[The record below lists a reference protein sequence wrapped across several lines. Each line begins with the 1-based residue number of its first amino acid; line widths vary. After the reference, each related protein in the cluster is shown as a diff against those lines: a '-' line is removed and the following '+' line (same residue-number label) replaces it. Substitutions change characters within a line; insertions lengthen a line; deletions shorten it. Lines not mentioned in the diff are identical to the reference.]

1 MRPAERLFQH
11 LYVVALLIALPVLLI
26 APLHLART
34 VSIPIDETLASGQV
48 RFQAAEGRVLEK
60 GEILPVYRFNAG
72 WADSIGE
79 VAVMSVDPS
88 GQVWAQGRPGTFR
101 WPMGLQ
107 GSVTAID
114 SAARQVTVNA
124 GAELGLGPG
133 KQLVFFGPGVDGLK
147 GVITSVEP
155 RSATVAFAGSLPPLG
170 AHATIFTVP
179 NTINYCA
186 SDRLLRIEQVVFFL
200 TLLLLAWR
208 FVDPVRWGRLVAGVA
223 ALLRLLARPRRL
235 WLAVLSAPVLYL
247 TARFLLSAWNYLV
260 QALHGVFRGI
270 GFTPTLPEQTLAIPA
285 FAVVALGFL
294 ALWLFTRQNP
304 WSVLRQRLGFRPPTT
319 DKPPWSWLARLGV
332 PREAVVWL
340 LHLVVVIAFAR
351 TLGGFLKANT
361 EALISM
367 AWPDL
372 KADFSSVGGTFHTLS
387 RMLSVSPTWYR
398 LDVTVGALNLILFD
412 ITIAGAMFGY
422 AYGVISFPW
431 KRDCVKNVDFTAVGW
446 LLNAICYGAL
456 LGDPLWRVLP
466 RLAGERPGIVDG
478 PLGTATLIGALLLNL
493 LYTITVLNLWTRFGV
508 MVDKGVENRLA
519 YRVVR
524 HPSYTLEGVMF
535 ALLKLPAASAPIA
548 FVGLGT
554 YVFLYWIRSER
565 DDDFMTASNP
575 DYRKYKKLVRYKFLP
590 GLV

>member
-1 MRPAERLFQH
+1 MRPAERFFRH
-11 LYVVALLIALPVLLI
+11 LYVVALIIALPTLLI

-48 RFQAAEGRVLEK
+48 RFQAAAGRVLEK
-60 GEILPVYRFNAG
+60 GDILPVYRFNAG
-72 WADSIGE
+72 WTDSIGE

-107 GSVTAID
+107 GTVTASD
-114 SAARQVTVNA
+114 PAARQVTVNA

-133 KQLVFFGPGVDGLK
+133 KELVFFAPGLEGLK
-147 GVITSVEP
+147 GVVASVEP
-155 RSATVAFAGSLPPLG
+155 RSCKVAFGGQLPPLG
-170 AHATIFTVP
+170 AHATIFTIP

-186 SDRLLRIEQVVFFL
+186 SSTLLRVEQVVLLL
-200 TLLLLAWR
+200 TLFLLAWR
-208 FVDPVRWGRLVAGVA
+208 FADPKRWERLVAGA
-223 ALLRLLARPRRL
+223 ASALRFVARPRRV
-235 WLAVLSAPVLYL
+235 WLVLLSAPVLYL
-247 TARFLLSAWNYLV
+247 AARFVLSAWNYFV
-260 QALHGVFRGI
+260 EAFHGIFRGL
-270 GFTPTLPEQTLAIPA
+270 GFTPKLPEQTLSIPA
-285 FAVVALGFL
+285 FALAALGFV
-294 ALWLFTRQNP
+294 ALWLFTRKNP
-304 WSVLRQRLGFRPPTT
+304 WSVLRKRLGYRPPTA
-319 DKPPWSWLARLGV
+319 DKQPWAWLARLGV
-332 PREAVVWL
+332 PREAIIWL

-361 EALISM
+361 ETLISM

-387 RMLSVSPTWYR
+387 RMLGTSPTWYR
-398 LDVTVGALNLILFD
+398 FDITAGALNLILFD
-412 ITIAGAMFGY
+412 VTIAGAMWGY

-431 KRDCVKNVDFTAVGW
+431 KRDCVKNVDFTFVGW

-466 RLAGERPGIVDG
+466 RLAGERPGIADG
-478 PLGTATLIGALLLNL
+478 PLATATLVGALLLNL

-508 MVDKGVENRLA
+508 MVDKGVESRFA

-535 ALLKLPAASAPIA
+535 ALLKAPAASSPIA
-548 FVGLGT
+548 FLSLGT
-554 YVFLYWIRSER
+554 YMFLYWIRSER

-575 DYRKYKKLVRYKFLP
+575 DYRKYKKLVPYKFLP